1 MSQTG
6 TIAMRVKICGITR
19 VVDALDAVETG
30 ASAVGFI
37 FVRSSPRYISPARA
51 LTIVKELPSGVPAVG
66 VVADL
71 QREEIMR
78 LLDEA
83 GVNAL
88 QFHGNE
94 TPEEL
99 SGFPVPVYKA
109 FRVGQAFDAAQIAEY
124 SGGTFLLDTAVPGK
138 VGGTGVTFDWQ
149 IARRA
154 KQYGRL
160 ILAGGI
166 NEFNV
171 ARAVMEVQPFA
182 IDVNSG
188 VETAPGIKDGEKI
201 KRLFAAIP
209 RGISDSST
217 IPMF

>member
-1 MSQTG
+1 
-6 TIAMRVKICGITR
+6 MRVKICGITR
-19 VVDALDAVETG
+19 VNDALDAVEAG
-30 ASAVGFI
+30 ASAVGLI
-37 FVRSSPRYISPARA
+37 FVRSSPRCIPPARA
-51 LTIVKELPSGVPAVG
+51 HAIVKELPSNVRAVG

-71 QREEIMR
+71 LREEILR
-78 LLDEA
+78 ILDEA
-83 GVNAL
+83 GIHAL

-94 TPEEL
+94 KPEDL
-99 SGFPVPVYKA
+99 SGYPVPVYKA
-109 FRVGQAFDAAQIAEY
+109 FRVGQTFDAAQIEAY
-124 SGGTFLLDTAVPGK
+124 PGGTFLLDTAVPGK

-149 IARRA
+149 VAWRA
-154 KQYGRL
+154 KHYGRL

-182 IDVNSG
+182 VDVNSG
-188 VETAPGIKDGEKI
+188 VESAPGIKDVEKI

-209 RGISDSST
+209 RWDDGSLT